1 MCTFYDVVN
10 KMIPILVDSTHLSLF
25 IAVNAVLIKK
35 KYKQKKNKKKKKK
48 KSDCWKESLTEPR
61 KNILLDYK

>member
-1 MCTFYDVVN
+1 MCTFDDVVN
-10 KMIPILVDSTHLSLF
+10 KVIPTLVDSTHLSLF
-25 IAVNAVLIKK
+25 IAVNAVLI
-35 KYKQKKNKKKKKK
+35 K